1 MLGVPPARVEED
13 HADDVLVGTRLL
25 EERLKHAPVRT

>member
-1 MLGVPPARVEED
+1 MSGVPRARAEED
-13 HADDVLVGTRLL
+13 DADDVLVGTRLL